1 MAMRTIIAFLLYRRA
16 PRTAFVGLLVLPMA
30 CSGDSFT
37 CTLIGDPTGLT
48 VELPTPM
55 QGPFTVTLLS
65 PRPGL
70 TYTYSCDGGP
80 GCVGTV
86 RVLFAGVVVPQ
97 ATIRVT
103 TPRGT
108 RDTPRSGIRY
118 EESFPNGRGCEPRAL
133 TATVRAELP
142 E

>member
-1 MAMRTIIAFLLYRRA
+1 MHTVIAFLRAVRSRRLGVM
-16 PRTAFVGLLVLPMA
+16 AFLVLPLA
-30 CSGDSFT
+30 CRGDSLT

-48 VELPTPM
+48 VELPAPM

-65 PRPGL
+65 ARPGL
-70 TYTYSCDGGP
+70 SYTYSCDGGP

-86 RVLFAGVVVPQ
+86 RVLFAGVIVPA

-108 RDTPRSGIRY
+108 KDTPRSGIRY

-133 TATVRAELP
+133 TATVRADLP

>member
-1 MAMRTIIAFLLYRRA
+1 MHTRIAFLRAVHNRRIGVVA
-16 PRTAFVGLLVLPMA
+16 LLVLPMA
-30 CSGDSFT
+30 CQGDSLT

-48 VELPTPM
+48 VEMPTPM

-65 PRPGL
+65 GRPGL

-108 RDTPRSGIRY
+108 KDTPRSGIRY
-118 EESFPNGRGCEPRAL
+118 EESFPNGRSCEPRAL

-142 E
+142 D